1 MDKIILNN
9 KMLDTVLFW
18 FSGARDKELREI
30 PFNEIEIVLDYY
42 ENKIHIMGS
51 IKGKGKKKE
60 KIYKVWEEVKK
71 NVK

>member
-1 MDKIILNN
+1 
-9 KMLDTVLFW
+9 MLDAVLFW
-18 FSGARDKELREI
+18 FSGTRDKELREI
-30 PFNEIEIVLDYY
+30 PLDYY

-51 IKGKGKKKE
+51 IKGKRKKKE

>member
-30 PFNEIEIVLDYY
+30 PLDYY

-51 IKGKGKKKE
+51 RVKPYVKGKGIRGK
-60 KIYKVWEEVKK
+60 
-71 NVK
+71 

>member
-42 ENKIHIMGS
+42 YENKIHIMGS

-60 KIYKVWEEVKK
+60 KTYKVRE
-71 NVK
+71 

>member
-18 FSGARDKELREI
+18 FSRARDKELREI
-30 PFNEIEIVLDYY
+30 PLDYY

-51 IKGKGKKKE
+51 MGKALR
-60 KIYKVWEEVKK
+60 
-71 NVK
+71 

>member
-1 MDKIILNN
+1 
-9 KMLDTVLFW
+9 MLDTVLFW

-30 PFNEIEIVLDYY
+30 PLDYY

>member
-30 PFNEIEIVLDYY
+30 PLDYY

>member
-1 MDKIILNN
+1 
-9 KMLDTVLFW
+9 MLDTVLFW

-51 IKGKGKKKE
+51 IVNVWVKPYVKGKGKKKE